1 MPKKTSSSFLVNAFK
16 TSAMALS
23 IGFSANAV
31 AQESVHIYNWS
42 DYITDEAIADFE
54 KQSGIKVVYDVYDSN
69 EVLEAKLLAGK
80 SGYDLVFPTAR
91 PFVDR
96 HIQAGIYQKLDKTQL
111 PNYQHLDADIMK
123 SLADIDS
130 GNAYAVPYMWG
141 TSGIGINIKKV
152 KEILGDE
159 MPLDTWALLFDPKIT
174 AKLKQCGISLMD
186 DVTEVFAAAHAYKG
200 QDSNDYSKNAINDA
214 SETVRAVRDNIRY
227 FHSSQYINDLANG
240 DLCVAHGY
248 SGDILQARDRA
259 DEAKNG
265 VEIAYLA
272 PKEGA
277 VVWTDVMVI
286 PADAPNAKAAHTF
299 INYILEPKVI
309 APITNYVAYANANKD
324 ATDLVDEEVRND
336 QGIYPPAET
345 RANFL
350 VIKTPTD
357 KQARNMNRA
366 WTRVKTGQ

>member
-1 MPKKTSSSFLVNAFK
+1 MSKRLFSLKNTLQASVLA
-16 TSAMALS
+16 AMATFGLQ
-23 IGFSANAV
+23 ANA
-31 AQESVHIYNWS
+31 QETLHVYNWS
-42 DYITDEAIADFE
+42 DYITDEALADFE

-80 SGYDLVFPTAR
+80 SGYDLAFPTAR

-96 HIQAGIYQKLDKTQL
+96 HIQAGIYQKLDKAAL
-111 PNYQHLDADIMK
+111 SNYSHLDEGILK
-123 SLADIDS
+123 SLQDIDT

-141 TSGIGINIKKV
+141 TTGIGINLTKV

-159 MPLDTWALLFDPKIT
+159 MPLDTWALIFDPKIS
-174 AKLKQCGISLMD
+174 AKLAKCGISLMD
-186 DVTEVFAAAHAYKG
+186 DVTEVFAGAHAFKG
-200 QDSNDYSKNAINDA
+200 EDNNDYSKDSIEKAT
-214 SETVRAVRDNIRY
+214 ETVKAVRDNIRY

-265 VEIAYLA
+265 VEVAYLV

-277 VVWTDVMVI
+277 VVWTDAMVI
-286 PADAPNAKAAHTF
+286 PKDAPNPKAAHAF
-299 INYILEPKVI
+299 INFLLEPTVI
-309 APITNYVAYANANKD
+309 ASISNYVAYANANKD
-324 ATDLVDEEVRND
+324 ATALVDEGVRND
-336 QGIYPPAET
+336 PGIYPPAET
-345 RANFL
+345 RANFI
-350 VIKTPTD
+350 VIKTPSD
-357 KQARNMNRA
+357 KQARTMNRA